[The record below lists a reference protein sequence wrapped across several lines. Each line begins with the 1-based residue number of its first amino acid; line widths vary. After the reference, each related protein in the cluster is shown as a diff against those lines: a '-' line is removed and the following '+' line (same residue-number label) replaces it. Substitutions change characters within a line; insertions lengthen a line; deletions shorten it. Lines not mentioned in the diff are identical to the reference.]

1 MIIVLLL
8 QLDLCPLIIFT
19 TLYIIMQT
27 LKESLLNYKKFLQI
41 AWNQK
46 RHQEVIR
53 MIFKLSTLGYIIDW
67 DKATLK
73 EKDAMMRALERVR
86 TAYIFETR
94 RIIKN
99 SEDAKDCSSQIQEL
113 MPFIG
118 HKCKSHDIVGVFKG
132 VEETWE
138 DYYYIIEL
146 EDGKVSYNTMVDT
159 IEFID

>member
-1 MIIVLLL
+1 
-8 QLDLCPLIIFT
+8 
-19 TLYIIMQT
+19 
-27 LKESLLNYKKFLQI
+27 
-41 AWNQK
+41 
-46 RHQEVIR
+46 
-53 MIFKLSTLGYIIDW
+53 MIFKLNSEGFIHNW
-67 DKATLK
+67 NEATLE
-73 EKDAMMRALERVR
+73 EKDAIIKAIELAR

-94 RIIKN
+94 RIIK
-99 SEDAKDCSSQIQEL
+99 SLEDAKDCSSQVQEL

-132 VEETWE
+132 IEETWE

>member
-1 MIIVLLL
+1 
-8 QLDLCPLIIFT
+8 
-19 TLYIIMQT
+19 
-27 LKESLLNYKKFLQI
+27 
-41 AWNQK
+41 
-46 RHQEVIR
+46 
-53 MIFKLSTLGYIIDW
+53 MIFKVSTLGYIVDW
-67 DKATLK
+67 NEATLE
-73 EKDAMMRALERVR
+73 EKDAIIKAIELAR

-99 SEDAKDCSSQIQEL
+99 LEDAKDCSLQVREL

-132 VEETWE
+132 IEETWE
-138 DYYYIIEL
+138 DYYYIIEQ

>member
-1 MIIVLLL
+1 
-8 QLDLCPLIIFT
+8 
-19 TLYIIMQT
+19 
-27 LKESLLNYKKFLQI
+27 
-41 AWNQK
+41 
-46 RHQEVIR
+46 
-53 MIFKLSTLGYIIDW
+53 MIFKVSTLGYIVDW
-67 DKATLK
+67 DKASSK

-94 RIIKN
+94 RIIKS

-113 MPFIG
+113 IPFIG
-118 HKCKSHDIVGVFKG
+118 HKCKSHDIIGVFKG
-132 VEETWE
+132 IEETWE